1 MIRAIAAASFAAMPF
16 FFAEVAVS
24 QNYQDYQNQAPGGE
38 AQAQPEVSDSM
49 LEQYSEAS
57 SGVQAVQE
65 EFSSKIQSTQDAE
78 KAQSLRNE
86 AQKKMV
92 DAVEGSGLTVNEY
105 NLITQ
110 QVQTD
115 QNLAKRLNA
124 IHGR

>member
-1 MIRAIAAASFAAMPF
+1 MFRIIAAATLAAVPF
-16 FFAEVAVS
+16 LFAETALS
-24 QNYQDYQNQAPGGE
+24 QNYGDPQNQAPGGE
-38 AQAQPEVSDSM
+38 AQAQPGVSDSM

-86 AQKKMV
+86 AQQKMV

-110 QVQTD
+110 QVQAD
-115 QNLAKRLNA
+115 RDLAKRLNA